1 MKYLLCLLLFTFYC
15 SLSFGGDIDGKAL
28 LKKGRNELEN
38 RKYEDAIVSLSA
50 AEKEFPLLGDYAL
63 LWLSE
68 AYHEIGKHGESLN
81 AIRTLLNKYPNSPI
95 KKKTRINEVKEAEE
109 VSEENLQ
116 QTFESFLKEYPDTT
130 EIKYLYARW
139 LKKNDKK
146 DLAKPIFK
154 ELYIDA
160 GLYSEKAYNELIP
173 SDITVEDLIKRS
185 SNLMKL
191 MDFKGAETI
200 LKSAL
205 EKDDVSL
212 KNEIL
217 KSLGLSLF
225 RQKRYREAAEF
236 YKKADEK
243 YWEVRSLYRAGEKE
257 AFDTVLKELL
267 KSGDKKA
274 GPILITVASD
284 RRKDGKIEEAI
295 KIYQDVIKQFS
306 AETED
311 ALWGIGW
318 TYFLTGDYK
327 KSSETFTKLSQNY
340 NDTKYLYWKARS
352 LEASGEKA
360 LDIYQTIMKK
370 DRDFY
375 SIMSYV
381 RMKKSSTESITKET
395 NISNDKI
402 KNNGTNPSKSPHTP
416 LWERG
421 AGGDFNEKAVD
432 VIPVASKRND
442 RVEVLIEI
450 GLSKEALLE
459 LIQISKATSS
469 VDDLLYIA
477 LKFQEL
483 GDYQYMVNLT
493 ERLSCAEK
501 MRSLCY
507 PRAYWDTVEPL
518 SRKHSVDPF
527 LILSVVREESKF
539 DLNARSNAGAL
550 GLMQLIPQT
559 AYRLDNKL
567 KLGITSASKIYN
579 PNENLNLGT
588 YYLSTLIKEFGSYS
602 YAIAAYNAGEETVR
616 RWIQKGNYKSADE
629 FIEDIPYNE
638 TRNYVKRVLT
648 TLFEYKR
655 IYPEEGDTKEISLEN
670 I

>member
-1 MKYLLCLLLFTFYC
+1 MKFLLCLILVIVFSIPVY
-15 SLSFGGDIDGKAL
+15 GGDIGGKAL
-28 LKKGRNELEN
+28 LKKGRNELETK
-38 RKYEDAIVSLSA
+38 KYEDAIVSLSA

-68 AYHEIGKHGESLN
+68 AYHGIGKHRESLN

-95 KKKTRINEVKEAEE
+95 KKKAHINEVKEAEE

-116 QTFESFLKEYPDTT
+116 QTFESFLKEYPDIT
-130 EIKYLYARW
+130 EIRYLYAQW

-146 DLAKPIFK
+146 DLAMSLFK

-160 GLYSEKAYNELIP
+160 GSFSALAYSELIP
-173 SDITVEDLIKRS
+173 SDITVEDLMKRS
-185 SNLMKL
+185 SNLMKA
-191 MDFKGAETI
+191 MDFKGAESVLRI
-200 LKSAL
+200 AI
-205 EKDDVSL
+205 EKDEGKL

-295 KIYQDVIKQFS
+295 KIYQDVIKQFP

-318 TYFLTGDYK
+318 TYFLTRDYK
-327 KSSETFTKLSQNY
+327 KASETFTKLSQNY
-340 NDTKYLYWKARS
+340 NDTKYFYWKARS
-352 LEASGEKA
+352 LEAAGEKA

-395 NISNDKI
+395 NISNDEI
-402 KNNGTNPSKSPHTP
+402 KNNETNPPKSPHTP

-421 AGGDFNEKAVD
+421 AGGDFNEKAVG
-432 VIPVASKRND
+432 VTPVASKRNE

-459 LIQISKATSS
+459 LIQISKANSS
-469 VDDLLYIA
+469 LDDLLYIA

-483 GDYQYMVNLT
+483 GEYQYMVNLT

-501 MRSLCY
+501 MRPLCY
-507 PRAYWDTVEPL
+507 PRAYWDTVELL
-518 SRKHSVDPF
+518 SKKHSVDPF

-550 GLMQLIPQT
+550 GLMQIIPRT
-559 AYRLDNKL
+559 AYRLDHKL

-579 PNENLNLGT
+579 QNENLHLGT

-602 YAIAAYNAGEETVR
+602 YAVAAYNAGEETVR

-638 TRNYVKRVLT
+638 TRNYVKRILT

-655 IYPEEGDTKEISLEN
+655 IYPKEGDTKEISLEN